1 MADVSKEEVIDYL
14 SELSVVELSDLV
26 GELEDKWD
34 VSADAAVAA
43 MPAGG
48 AAGGGAEEEE
58 QTAFDV
64 ILESFGDQKIKVIKA
79 VREITGLGL
88 KDAKE
93 KVESA
98 PTPIEEGLEKE
109 DAEDLQE
116 QLEEAGAEVELK

>member
-1 MADVSKEEVIDYL
+1 MADVTKEEVIDYL
-14 SELSVVELSDLV
+14 SDLSVMELSDLV

-34 VSADAAVAA
+34 VT
-43 MPAGG
+43 
-48 AAGGGAEEEE
+48 AGGGAPVMMAGGAGGEAGGEEE

-64 ILESFGDQKIKVIKA
+64 VLKGFGDQKIKVIKA

-98 PTPIEEGLEKE
+98 PTTIEEGLEKDE
-109 DAEDLQE
+109 AEGLKE
-116 QLEEAGAEVELK
+116 QLEESGAEAELK

>member
-1 MADVSKEEVIDYL
+1 MADVTREDVIDFL
-14 SELSVVELSDLV
+14 SDMSVVELSDLV

-34 VSADAAVAA
+34 VSAEAAGPV
-43 MPAGG
+43 MMAGA
-48 AAGGGAEEEE
+48 AAGGGEEEE

-64 ILESFGDQKIKVIKA
+64 ILKSFGDQKIKVIKA

-88 KDAKE
+88 KDAKD
-93 KVESA
+93 KVEDA

-109 DAEDLQE
+109 DAEGLKE